1 MNFFFLTSIIVL
13 SIFVLLALSISPR
26 FNWSDSLVAKDYS
39 LFLTVNSLHY
49 GLVLNELMIWMTLY
63 GREIVWIVVIIIFF
77 VFGGWL
83 GKKIAVT
90 IGLSILVLTF
100 LVPVI
105 KNLVERPRPLVP
117 QADFLL
123 AADKEYAFPSG
134 HATIVAAGVAVVLAL
149 YRGSA
154 RRTFISIILSF
165 EVVLV
170 CVSRVYV
177 GAHYPLDVL
186 GGILLGIGVSFIF
199 VGSIKSIESQ
209 IMVPIKRKLQR

>member
-39 LFLTVNSLHY
+39 LFLTVNNLHY
-49 GLVLNELMIWMTLY
+49 SLVLNELMIWMTLY
-63 GREIVWIVVIIIFF
+63 GREIVWIVVIIVFF

-105 KNLVERPRPLVP
+105 KNSVERPRPLVP

>member
-1 MNFFFLTSIIVL
+1 MNFFFLTSIISL
-13 SIFVLLALSISPR
+13 SIFVLLAISVSPR
-26 FNWSDSLVAKDYS
+26 INERSSLVAKDYS
-39 LFLTVNSLHY
+39 LFLTVNNLHY

-63 GREIVWIVVIIIFF
+63 GRDIVWIMVIVMFF
-77 VFGGWL
+77 IFGGLL

-117 QADFLL
+117 QVDFLL

-134 HATIVAAGVAVVLAL
+134 HATIVAAGVAVVLEL
-149 YRGSA
+149 FRGSA
-154 RRTFISIILSF
+154 RRTFISIILSI
-165 EVVLV
+165 EAALV
-170 CVSRVYV
+170 CISRVYV

-199 VGSIKSIESQ
+199 VGSIKYIESQ
-209 IMVPIKRKLQR
+209 LMVPIKRKLQG

>member
-1 MNFFFLTSIIVL
+1 MNLFFLTSIISL
-13 SIFVLLALSISPR
+13 FIFVLVALSISPR

-39 LFLTVNSLHY
+39 LFLTVNNSHY
-49 GLVLNELMIWMTLY
+49 DLLNELMIWMTLY
-63 GREIVWIVVIIIFF
+63 GREIVWIVVIIMFF
-77 VFGGWL
+77 IFGGWL

-117 QADFLL
+117 QLDFLL

-154 RRTFISIILSF
+154 RRKFISLILSI
-165 EVVLV
+165 EAALV
-170 CVSRVYV
+170 CISRVYV

-199 VGSIKSIESQ
+199 VSSIKSIESRLM
-209 IMVPIKRKLQR
+209 IPIKRKL

>member
-39 LFLTVNSLHY
+39 LFLTVNNLHY
-49 GLVLNELMIWMTLY
+49 GLVLNELMIWMTIY
-63 GREIVWIVVIIIFF
+63 GREIVWIVVIIMFF